1 MKDFKIYRSRPPPLF
16 RSDCNAKRIE
26 TEESMGFNYGR
37 EKRKFDK
44 EWERLEA
51 EYTAAGMPRNAI
63 ECI

>member
-1 MKDFKIYRSRPPPLF
+1 
-16 RSDCNAKRIE
+16 
-26 TEESMGFNYGR
+26 MGFNYGR

-63 ECI
+63 ISKHRVLMKR